1 VGSREVACFW
11 IVPMK
16 LRFNQGE
23 RIVLILTRKTNETI
37 RIGEQI
43 SVTVLDTRG
52 SQVRL
57 GIDAPKDVSV
67 HREEIYQRIKDG
79 EQRPDG
85 V

>member
-1 VGSREVACFW
+1 
-11 IVPMK
+11 MK